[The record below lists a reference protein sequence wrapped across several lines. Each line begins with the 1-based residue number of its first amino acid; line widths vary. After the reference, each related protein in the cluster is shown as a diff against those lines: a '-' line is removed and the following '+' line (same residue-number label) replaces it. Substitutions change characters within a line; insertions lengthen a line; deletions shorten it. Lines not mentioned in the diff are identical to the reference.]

1 MNFSDM
7 MQGSRGPG
15 LIGMFLALMVML
27 GFGLLFIFASDEG
40 LQGGGQTIQAVIS
53 QQKKEIESLRQNIS
67 STERTLERGDGLA
80 AIEKEL
86 AAVKKVNQG
95 QISNMNSLKMD
106 ISSGNEAITAIE
118 KEFEDYKNQYRTF
131 IRAKAKGRIVGHLVT
146 RKGEVFENVVI
157 KEVTSIGL
165 QIRHDGGLGRIP
177 YEVLPDAMLEEFQ
190 FDPGQKIAAVAKE
203 VAIQN
208 EHESAVSASKVVVG
222 QKASEQKIADAQAE
236 KEQKLHNIEVLQTRI
251 DSLKSEIANLRSDLE
266 LEVRQANR
274 ARSSGHIRLGDSS
287 RIHAEIQAKQNQ
299 ISALQT
305 EVFQLQAG
313 L

>member
-95 QISNMNSLKMD
+95 RISNMNSLKMD

-118 KEFEDYKNQYRTF
+118 KEFEDDDVVTAIPSYK
-131 IRAKAKGRIVGHLVT
+131 V
-146 RKGEVFENVVI
+146 
-157 KEVTSIGL
+157 
-165 QIRHDGGLGRIP
+165 
-177 YEVLPDAMLEEFQ
+177 
-190 FDPGQKIAAVAKE
+190 
-203 VAIQN
+203 
-208 EHESAVSASKVVVG
+208 
-222 QKASEQKIADAQAE
+222 
-236 KEQKLHNIEVLQTRI
+236 
-251 DSLKSEIANLRSDLE
+251 
-266 LEVRQANR
+266 
-274 ARSSGHIRLGDSS
+274 
-287 RIHAEIQAKQNQ
+287 
-299 ISALQT
+299 
-305 EVFQLQAG
+305 
-313 L
+313 